1 MDDLSTS
8 RCDDLDPDALLHDW
22 SLSAA
27 DLVEI
32 DRTRGPEN
40 RLWTALHLCSL
51 RQTGRFAEDPEQI
64 PHEAIIHLAH
74 QIGVEPPVRL
84 VPLHRQATDSVV
96 RARVRSYLGFTAF
109 SSDAEAHL
117 TGRLADLAT
126 DGLGTA
132 DLVERAEVLLLAEHI
147 MLPSRT
153 ALERLVL
160 SVNRRALQTL
170 FTRIASSLPSSLRAA
185 LDRLVGNPG
194 EDAQGDEGRSTIGR
208 YRTPPAR
215 SMGRFTHTAREQ
227 VKEIDALLTELPDL
241 SAIPQRVR
249 RQLAQLCR
257 RYDGH
262 ALRRF
267 PADKRHGL
275 LVCFLVDCRQ
285 GLLDDL
291 VQAHDNHMTGLMRRA
306 RHAADAEA
314 KRLRRAAAAGLLTL
328 VDTGDAV
335 LAGDR
340 EESVAGLRER
350 IGADRLRTAVM
361 ACRAVAVHDA
371 RGVVE
376 AVIAR
381 YPDLRKSL
389 PAFLSLPFAS
399 DTGQQHLLRALDIIR
414 GLDRGE
420 IKTLPDDAPT
430 DFVPAGWQKIL
441 RDDRGRLRRS
451 LWETALALALRDAL
465 RSGDLYLPDSRRH
478 AGFWSL
484 VLDERQWATTRAASY
499 ADLGLPERP
508 TEHLAALAQEIS
520 CATTAFATGLATNP
534 FARMEQGQLRLCRP
548 DALPLSPEVHSLR
561 QLIESR
567 MPRVRLEDI
576 LLEVDRLCGFT
587 RAFRPLAGYEPR
599 GSDTYRALLAS
610 LIAHGTNLGLTA
622 MGDSVETLTTADLQH
637 ASRWL
642 VREATLKAASAQII
656 EYHHQQPFAA
666 VWGDGRLSS
675 SDGQRFAVPP
685 GTLIGAYHPRYF
697 GHYSKA
703 ISVYTHLSDRLGV
716 YSTQVISCAPR
727 EATYVLDGIL
737 DNTTSL
743 DPERHTT
750 DTHGFTEALW
760 GLCHLLGLDFMPRLK
775 DLADQR
781 LWYTDGTQIPEG
793 LARLFAGEVDAVAIT
808 EQWDQ
813 LVRITASLKARTAP
827 AHVVLQR
834 LTSGGPNDRVAK
846 ALTALGRLVKTRNI
860 LRYLHDE
867 PLRLS
872 IQTQLNRGEA
882 RHGLAKWLFFANQGE
897 FRTADYEAI
906 MNKASCLSLLSNAVV
921 LWNTLQIER
930 IVTDLRVSGVPIRG
944 EDLIHI
950 WPLQRRHIT
959 PNGVYFVNRTMP
971 AFILPDPVET

>member
-1 MDDLSTS
+1 MGDMPDAK
-8 RCDDLDPDALLHDW
+8 RDDLDLDSILHEW
-22 SLSAA
+22 SLSTD
-27 DLVEI
+27 DLLEI
-32 DRTRGPEN
+32 DRTRGPES

-51 RQTGRFAEDPEQI
+51 RQTGRFAEDPGRI
-64 PHEAIIHLAH
+64 PQEAVVHLAH
-74 QIGVEPPVRL
+74 QIGIEPPARL
-84 VPLHRQATDSVV
+84 LSLHRQATDSAV
-96 RARVRSYLGFTAF
+96 RARVREHLGFAAF
-109 SSDAEAHL
+109 SPDAEARL
-117 TGRLADLAT
+117 TGRLAEFAP

-132 DLVERAEVLLLAEHI
+132 DLVQRAEVLLLADRI
-147 MLPSRT
+147 ILPSRT
-153 ALERLVL
+153 TLERLVL
-160 SVNRRALQTL
+160 SVNRQALEAL
-170 FTRIASSLPSSLRAA
+170 FARIASRLPSSLRAT
-185 LDRLVGNPG
+185 LDHWVGNPG
-194 EDAQGDEGRSTIGR
+194 EDNHGEEERATIGR
-208 YRTPPAR
+208 YRTPAAR
-215 SMGRFTHTAREQ
+215 SMGRFTRTARGR
-227 VKEIDALLTELPDL
+227 VDEIDGLLSDLPDL
-241 SAIPQRVR
+241 SEIPHRVQ

-267 PADKRHGL
+267 PADKRHSL
-275 LVCFLVDCRQ
+275 LVCFLVDRRQ
-285 GLLDDL
+285 SLLDDL
-291 VQAHDNHMTGLMRRA
+291 VQAHDHHMTGLMRRA

-350 IGADRLRTAVM
+350 IGVDRLRAAVT
-361 ACRAVAVHDA
+361 ACRAVAVDDA
-371 RGVVE
+371 RGVVD
-376 AVIAR
+376 AVVAR

-399 DTGQQHLLRALDIIR
+399 DTGQQNLLQALDILR
-414 GLDRGE
+414 RLDRGE
-420 IKTLPDDAPT
+420 IKTLPDDVPT
-430 DFVPAGWQKIL
+430 DFVPAGWQKVL

-451 LWETALALALRDAL
+451 LWETALALAIRDAL
-465 RSGDLYLPDSRRH
+465 RSGDLYLPDSRHH

-484 VLDERQWATTRAASY
+484 VLDERRWATTRVANY

-508 TEHLAALAQEIS
+508 AEHLAQLAREIG
-520 CATTAFATGLATNP
+520 CAATAFAAGLATNP
-534 FARMEQGQLRLCRP
+534 FARIEQGQLSLSRP
-548 DALPLSPEVHSLR
+548 DALPISPEVHSLR

-576 LLEVDRLCGFT
+576 LLEVNRLCGFT
-587 RAFRPLAGYEPR
+587 RAFRPLVGYEPR
-599 GSDTYRALLAS
+599 RSEAYRALLAT

-622 MGDSVETLTTADLQH
+622 MGDSVETLTAADLQH

-642 VREATLKAASAQII
+642 VREATLKAASTQMVD
-656 EYHHQQPFAA
+656 YHHQRPFAA
-666 VWGDGRLSS
+666 VWGNGRLSS
-675 SDGQRFAVPP
+675 SDGQRFVVPP
-685 GTLIGAYHPRYF
+685 GTLMGAYYPRYF
-697 GHYSKA
+697 GHYDKA
-703 ISVYTHLSDRLGV
+703 VSIYTHLSDRLGV

-737 DNTTSL
+737 DNDTSL

-750 DTHGFTEALW
+750 DTHGFTEVLW

-781 LWYTDGTQIPEG
+781 LWYTDGTPIPG
-793 LARLFAGEVDAVAIT
+793 DLAGLFAGEADTVAIT

-813 LVRITASLKARTAP
+813 LVRIAASLKARTAP

-834 LTSGGPNDRVAK
+834 LTSSNPSDRVAK

-867 PLRLS
+867 PLRRC

-897 FRTADYEAI
+897 FRTSDYEVM

-930 IVTDLRVSGVPIRG
+930 IVTDLRASGMLVHD
-944 EDLIHI
+944 EELIHV